1 MEKVILPSEEATIA
15 FGEKLGSFLQAGDL
29 ITMEGDLGA
38 GKTAFTSGFARGLG
52 YKGYVQSPTFAL
64 INEYRGDVMI
74 YHFDVYRIDENEE
87 MYDIGIDD
95 YLFGDGVCI
104 IEWAERIKDL
114 LPENVI
120 NVDIMK
126 DISQGEDF
134 RKIVIRGGDRE

>member
-1 MEKVILPSEEATIA
+1 MEFISNGREETAAIA
-15 FGEKLGSFLQAGDL
+15 EKFAKSIKQGDIVCL
-29 ITMEGDLGA
+29 NGDLGA

-64 INEYRGDVMI
+64 INEYRGDMMI

-104 IEWAERIKDL
+104 IEWAERIKEL

-120 NVDIMK
+120 NVYIKK

-134 RKIVIRGGDRE
+134 RRIIIGDGDKE

>member
-1 MEKVILPSEEATIA
+1 MEFISNSREETANIA
-15 FGEKLGSFLQAGDL
+15 EKIAKDIKSGDIVCL
-29 ITMEGDLGA
+29 NGDLGA

-64 INEYRGDVMI
+64 INEYRGDIMI
-74 YHFDVYRIDENEE
+74 YHFDVYRIDECDE

-104 IEWAERIKDL
+104 IEWAERISGL

-120 NVDIMK
+120 NVDIEK
-126 DISQGEDF
+126 DESLGENF
-134 RKIVIRGGDRE
+134 RRIIVRGGDIK